1 MTSKTRLVYL
11 LITTF
16 CLAGCGYKSRNPVSE
31 NGLPSADTIQTAL
44 APRYAKGFKIT
55 VRPDGVKLL
64 SISEPNNN
72 HAIPELFALVPK
84 GTKAEIPDGY
94 TVIPTP
100 TDRVICMTTPQ
111 LAGFTGLNAYDK
123 VVATSTTRRMQNK
136 EWLARL
142 KDGRVKKIGMEGNFD
157 TEIIIASQP
166 DIIFVSPN
174 RRGGYEVMKEL
185 NIPLVPYWAFKETS
199 PLGLSEWIK
208 VAGMFIGKEEE
219 ACQLFAQMEQRYN
232 LLKAKVSNVKQRP
245 SVFSGEMRRDTWY
258 VPGGQSFYA
267 RLFADAGADYFM
279 KDNPETGGVLMD
291 FETVYAKGYNAG
303 YWRVMNGYKGEF
315 SYEALKASNPQY
327 ADFRAFKEKKV
338 IYCNLEWI
346 PLYENLPLSPDVLLS
361 DMIKAFHPGT
371 TSRLSSCVL
380 FASGKRISIPVL
392 MLMVTNS
399 LIRLIYFTITK
410 MAEVSDFSHSVKGY
424 SNIPAIS
431 SAICLSVNRLTFISS
446 SRL

>member
-1 MTSKTRLVYL
+1 MSVP
-11 LITTF
+11 
-16 CLAGCGYKSRNPVSE
+16 NVS
-31 NGLPSADTIQTAL
+31 
-44 APRYAKGFKIT
+44 
-55 VRPDGVKLL
+55 V
-64 SISEPNNN
+64 
-72 HAIPELFALVPK
+72 VPK

-279 KDNPETGGVLMD
+279 KDNTETGGVLMD

-361 DMIKAFHPGT
+361 DMIKAFHPE
-371 TSRLSSCVL
+371 LL
-380 FASGKRISIPVL
+380 PDYHPVFY
-392 MLMVTNS
+392 S
-399 LIRLIYFTITK
+399 LLEK
-410 MAEVSDFSHSVKGY
+410 E
-424 SNIPAIS
+424 
-431 SAICLSVNRLTFISS
+431 
-446 SRL
+446 

>member
-16 CLAGCGYKSRNPVSE
+16 CLAGCGYKSRNPVSK

-166 DIIFVSPN
+166 DICLL
-174 RRGGYEVMKEL
+174 Y
-185 NIPLVPYWAFKETS
+185 TS
-199 PLGLSEWIK
+199 D
-208 VAGMFIGKEEE
+208 A
-219 ACQLFAQMEQRYN
+219 
-232 LLKAKVSNVKQRP
+232 
-245 SVFSGEMRRDTWY
+245 
-258 VPGGQSFYA
+258 
-267 RLFADAGADYFM
+267 AD
-279 KDNPETGGVLMD
+279 E
-291 FETVYAKGYNAG
+291 
-303 YWRVMNGYKGEF
+303 
-315 SYEALKASNPQY
+315 
-327 ADFRAFKEKKV
+327 
-338 IYCNLEWI
+338 
-346 PLYENLPLSPDVLLS
+346 
-361 DMIKAFHPGT
+361 
-371 TSRLSSCVL
+371 
-380 FASGKRISIPVL
+380 
-392 MLMVTNS
+392 
-399 LIRLIYFTITK
+399 
-410 MAEVSDFSHSVKGY
+410 
-424 SNIPAIS
+424 
-431 SAICLSVNRLTFISS
+431 
-446 SRL
+446 

>member
-16 CLAGCGYKSRNPVSE
+16 CLAGCGYKSRNPVSK

-291 FETVYAKGYNAG
+291 FETVYAQGYNAG

-361 DMIKAFHPGT
+361 DMIKAFTRNYFPIII
-371 TSRLSSCVL
+371 CVL

-392 MLMVTNS
+392 MHMVTNS
-399 LIRLIYFTITK
+399 F
-410 MAEVSDFSHSVKGY
+410 
-424 SNIPAIS
+424 NPAY
-431 SAICLSVNRLTFISS
+431 LFHYYKNG
-446 SRL
+446 

>member
-1 MTSKTRLVYL
+1 MASKTRLVYL

-31 NGLPSADTIQTAL
+31 NGLSSADTIQTAL

-245 SVFSGEMRRDTWY
+245 SVFSGEMRR
-258 VPGGQSFYA
+258 
-267 RLFADAGADYFM
+267 
-279 KDNPETGGVLMD
+279 GVLMD

-361 DMIKAFHPGT
+361 DMIKAFHPE
-371 TSRLSSCVL
+371 LL
-380 FASGKRISIPVL
+380 PDYHPVFY
-392 MLMVTNS
+392 S
-399 LIRLIYFTITK
+399 LLEK
-410 MAEVSDFSHSVKGY
+410 E
-424 SNIPAIS
+424 
-431 SAICLSVNRLTFISS
+431 
-446 SRL
+446 

>member
-44 APRYAKGFKIT
+44 APHYAKGFKIT

-279 KDNPETGGVLMD
+279 KDNTETGGVLMD

-327 ADFRAFKEKKV
+327 ADFRAFKE
-338 IYCNLEWI
+338 
-346 PLYENLPLSPDVLLS
+346 
-361 DMIKAFHPGT
+361 
-371 TSRLSSCVL
+371 
-380 FASGKRISIPVL
+380 
-392 MLMVTNS
+392 
-399 LIRLIYFTITK
+399 
-410 MAEVSDFSHSVKGY
+410 
-424 SNIPAIS
+424 
-431 SAICLSVNRLTFISS
+431 
-446 SRL
+446 

>member
-1 MTSKTRLVYL
+1 MKTGYL
-11 LITTF
+11 PQIP
-16 CLAGCGYKSRNPVSE
+16 YKQPW
-31 NGLPSADTIQTAL
+31 P
-44 APRYAKGFKIT
+44 PRYAKGFKIT

-291 FETVYAKGYNAG
+291 FETVYAQGYNAG

-361 DMIKAFHPGT
+361 DMIKAFHPE
-371 TSRLSSCVL
+371 LL
-380 FASGKRISIPVL
+380 PDYHPVFY
-392 MLMVTNS
+392 S
-399 LIRLIYFTITK
+399 LLEK
-410 MAEVSDFSHSVKGY
+410 E
-424 SNIPAIS
+424 
-431 SAICLSVNRLTFISS
+431 
-446 SRL
+446 

>member
-1 MTSKTRLVYL
+1 MASKTRLVYL

-31 NGLPSADTIQTAL
+31 NGLSSADTIQTAL

-245 SVFSGEMRRDTWY
+245 SVFSGEMRRGTWY

-361 DMIKAFHPGT
+361 DMIKSFSPGT

-392 MLMVTNS
+392 ILMVTNS
-399 LIRLIYFTITK
+399 F
-410 MAEVSDFSHSVKGY
+410 
-424 SNIPAIS
+424 NPAY
-431 SAICLSVNRLTFISS
+431 LFHYYKNG
-446 SRL
+446 

>member
-142 KDGRVKKIGMEGNFD
+142 KDGRIIRKTKCFD
-157 TEIIIASQP
+157 FWER
-166 DIIFVSPN
+166 N
-174 RRGGYEVMKEL
+174 
-185 NIPLVPYWAFKETS
+185 
-199 PLGLSEWIK
+199 
-208 VAGMFIGKEEE
+208 
-219 ACQLFAQMEQRYN
+219 
-232 LLKAKVSNVKQRP
+232 
-245 SVFSGEMRRDTWY
+245 
-258 VPGGQSFYA
+258 
-267 RLFADAGADYFM
+267 
-279 KDNPETGGVLMD
+279 
-291 FETVYAKGYNAG
+291 
-303 YWRVMNGYKGEF
+303 
-315 SYEALKASNPQY
+315 
-327 ADFRAFKEKKV
+327 
-338 IYCNLEWI
+338 
-346 PLYENLPLSPDVLLS
+346 
-361 DMIKAFHPGT
+361 
-371 TSRLSSCVL
+371 VL
-380 FASGKRISIPVL
+380 FPKTKRSFFRTPKHPL
-392 MLMVTNS
+392 PCPFPLNFS
-399 LIRLIYFTITK
+399 LLIITK
-410 MAEVSDFSHSVKGY
+410 KFGNLAKNRY
-424 SNIPAIS
+424 
-431 SAICLSVNRLTFISS
+431 ICIV
-446 SRL
+446 

>member
-16 CLAGCGYKSRNPVSE
+16 CLAGCGYKSRNPVSK

-258 VPGGQSFYA
+258 VPRGQSYYA
-267 RLFADAGADYFM
+267 RLFVDAGADYFM

-291 FETVYAKGYNAG
+291 FETVYAQGYNAG

-346 PLYENLPLSPDVLLS
+346 PLYENLPLSPDVQPNNHPHKRHPSYHRCCQNTETSMYHSKAAFCLTALCALPGHPSAWKPACNKLS
-361 DMIKAFHPGT
+361 PASYCHVIH
-371 TSRLSSCVL
+371 LS
-380 FASGKRISIPVL
+380 P
-392 MLMVTNS
+392 
-399 LIRLIYFTITK
+399 
-410 MAEVSDFSHSVKGY
+410 HSNVAR
-424 SNIPAIS
+424 S
-431 SAICLSVNRLTFISS
+431 
-446 SRL
+446 